1 MKALF
6 LSSVAVAGLSAAF
19 GATPAQAQVGPSS
32 TQAGSQPAA
41 SAGST
46 APAPTAA
53 TQTTESGAGGLQDII
68 VTARRRAESA
78 QTVPV
83 AVSVI
88 SAQSLQQ
95 HQVTNAYQLVNLTPS
110 LQVQSANQEVGA
122 VNFTI
127 RGIGTSVFGTSTE
140 ASVGLVI
147 DDVVMSRAQF
157 GNVQFFDLDRVEV
170 LRGPQG
176 MLFGKNAASGLI
188 NITTAQPKLARTEFL
203 ANLDYANS
211 TAPGSGNGVMFQ
223 VAGNMPVTGNSALR
237 VAAFVNRQ
245 DAFVRDLNLK
255 DDLGIIK
262 VGGRI
267 KYLWE
272 PSTAVRLTFAAD
284 IQHTDGPAESVLVH
298 RFTAP
303 GGLISTI
310 NASNGVFASPTNATM
325 ATDVPNTNSST
336 LYGGSIK
343 AEFDLGGGFA
353 LTNVAGHRVYENNTS
368 VDTDTTTA
376 DLFNVNTGSNRLIQT
391 TEELRLSSPSTGRF
405 SYQLGLFYLNLNSSG
420 GLLQGANLGA
430 PMPAGQSLIGGF
442 LGNRFGTKSYAGF
455 FEGEF
460 KITDSFRLTG
470 GARYTHDAIKVA
482 VLLTNP
488 AAALAL
494 YPALDYEKST
504 TQGNISYR
512 VGLDY
517 NIGPDVLAYATY
529 TRGYK
534 APAFDG
540 FSGTRVAP
548 EIPKSFELGLKS
560 TLFNRRLRL
569 NIALFDTTFDNFQT
583 QAQIQGSAAGF
594 MLLNAG
600 QLKSRGVEVE
610 FTALPFEGLTI
621 SGGTTYNAT
630 KYVDLPGIPCYYGQ
644 PAGTSGTNVCL
655 PNGTTDVSGN
665 PLANAPRWTT
675 SVTVRYEHSVSSTLV
690 GFLQGDVY
698 HRSSFKFSQ
707 TLDPQTRVGANA
719 ILGLSAGVRTADG
732 KLALT
737 AFVRNLLDK
746 RIPSFILAD
755 PAAGVYTG
763 STGKSDAALG
773 GNYWQNFG
781 PNSFRTIGLSLSYRM

>member
-6 LSSVAVAGLSAAF
+6 LSSVAAAGLSVAF
-19 GATPAQAQVGPSS
+19 GTTPALAQVGPSAAK
-32 TQAGSQPAA
+32 AGSPSAA
-41 SAGST
+41 NADST

-53 TQTTESGAGGLQDII
+53 TRKTESGLEDII

-83 AVSVI
+83 AVSVV
-88 SAQSLQQ
+88 SAESLQQ
-95 HQVTNAYQLVNLTPS
+95 HQVTSAFQLVNLTPS

-127 RGIGTSVFGTSTE
+127 RGIGTSVFGTGTE

-211 TAPGSGNGVMFQ
+211 TAPGSGNGVTFQ
-223 VAGNMPVTGNSALR
+223 VAGNLPVTSNSALR

-245 DAFVRDLNLK
+245 DAFVRDLHLK

-272 PSTAVRLTFAAD
+272 PSSSVRFTVAAD
-284 IQHTDGPAESVLVH
+284 YQHTDGPAESVLVH

-303 GGLISTI
+303 GGLISAI
-310 NASNGVFASPTNATM
+310 NASNGVFASPTNTSM
-325 ATDVPNTNSST
+325 ATDVPNTNSSQ
-336 LYGGSIK
+336 LYGASLK
-343 AEFDLGGGFA
+343 AEIDLGGGFT
-353 LTNVAGHRVYENNTS
+353 LTNVVGRRIYEFNTS
-368 VDTDTTTA
+368 IDTDTTTA
-376 DLFNVNTGSNRLIQT
+376 DLFNVNVGRPAAHLAQT
-391 TEELRLSSPSTGRF
+391 TEELRLSSPATGRF
-405 SYQLGLFYLNLNSSG
+405 TYQLGLFYLNLRSG
-420 GLLQGANLGA
+420 GTLLQGANLGA

-442 LGNRFGTKSYAGF
+442 LDTDFGTRSYAGF
-455 FEGEF
+455 FEGQF
-460 KITDSFRLTG
+460 KITNSFRLTG
-470 GARYTHDAIKVA
+470 GVRYTHDAISVA
-482 VLLTNP
+482 FRVTNP

-494 YPALDYEKST
+494 YPAIDYKRST

-517 NIGPDVLAYATY
+517 DIAPHVLAYATY

-540 FSGTRVAP
+540 FSGDRVAP
-548 EIPKSFELGLKS
+548 EIPKSFELGVKS
-560 TLFNRRLRL
+560 TLFDRRLRL
-569 NIALFDTTFDNFQT
+569 NVALFDTTFDNFQT

-610 FTALPFEGLTI
+610 FTALPLEGLTI

-644 PAGTSGTNVCL
+644 PTGTSGTNVCL

-675 SVTVRYEHSVSSTLV
+675 SVTVRYEHPVSSAWV

-707 TLDPQTRVGANA
+707 TLDPQTRIGANA
-719 ILGLSAGVRTADG
+719 IVGLSAGVRTADG
-732 KLALT
+732 QLSVT
-737 AFVRNLLDK
+737 AFVRNLFDK

-763 STGKSDAALG
+763 STGMSDAALG

>member
-1 MKALF
+1 MKAF
-6 LSSVAVAGLSAAF
+6 LLSGIAAAGLSGAC
-19 GATPAQAQVGPSS
+19 ATPALAQSASVSPASGGQSADS
-32 TQAGSQPAA
+32 TDSPAAGGAEARAGSPDRL
-41 SAGST
+41 G
-46 APAPTAA
+46 
-53 TQTTESGAGGLQDII
+53 DIV

-83 AVSVI
+83 AVSVV
-88 SAQSLQQ
+88 SAESLEQ
-95 HQVTNAYQLVNLTPS
+95 HQVSNAYQLVNLTPS

-147 DDVVMSRAQF
+147 DEVVMSRAQF
-157 GNVQFFDLDRVEV
+157 GNVQFFDLERVEV

-176 MLFGKNAASGLI
+176 MLFGKNAAAGLI
-188 NITTAQPKLARTEFL
+188 NITTAQPKLGRTEFL
-203 ANLDYANS
+203 ANIDYANS
-211 TAPGSGNGVMFQ
+211 TAPSSGNGVMFQ

-245 DAFVRDLNLK
+245 DAFIRDLNLPN
-255 DDLGIIK
+255 DLGIVK

-272 PSTAVRLTFAAD
+272 PSSSVRLTAAAD
-284 IQHTDGPAESVLVH
+284 YQSTKGPAESVLVH

-303 GGLISTI
+303 GGLISSI
-310 NASNGVFASPTNATM
+310 NASNGVFASPTNTTM
-325 ATDVPNTNSST
+325 ATDVPNTNSSQ
-336 LYGGSIK
+336 LYGGSLK
-343 AEFDLGGGFA
+343 AEIDLGGGFT
-353 LTNVAGHRVYENNTS
+353 LTNVAGHRAYEFHTS

-376 DLFNVNTGSNRLIQT
+376 DLFNTNVGSSYLKQT
-391 TEELRLSSPSTGRF
+391 TEELRISSPSTGRF
-405 SYQLGLFYLNLNSSG
+405 TYQLGLFYLNLSSHG

-430 PMPAGQSLIGGF
+430 PMPPGSSLIGGF
-442 LGNRFGTKSYAGF
+442 LGNTFGTKSYAGF
-455 FEGEF
+455 FEGQF
-460 KITDSFRLTG
+460 KISDSFRLTG
-470 GARYTHDAIKVA
+470 GARYTHDYIRVG

-504 TQGNISYR
+504 TENNISYR

-517 NIGPDVLAYATY
+517 DIAPDVLAYATY

-534 APAFDG
+534 APAFDA

-548 EIPKSFELGLKS
+548 EIPKSIELGLKS
-560 TLFNRRLRL
+560 TLFDRRLRL
-569 NIALFDTTFDNFQT
+569 NVALFDTTFENFQT

-621 SGGTTYNAT
+621 NGGVTYNDT

-644 PAGTSGTNVCL
+644 PIGTSGTNVCL
-655 PNGTTDVSGN
+655 PDGTTDVSGN
-665 PLANAPRWTT
+665 QLSNAPRWTIA
-675 SVTVRYEHSVSSTLV
+675 VTARYERPLSNTLI

-698 HRSSFKFSQ
+698 HRSSFKFGQ
-707 TLDPQTRVGANA
+707 TLDPKTSIGANA
-719 ILGLSAGVRTADG
+719 IVGLSAGARTSDG
-732 KLALT
+732 RLSLT
-737 AFVRNLLDK
+737 AFVRNLFDK
-746 RIPSFILAD
+746 RVPSFILAD

-763 STGKSDAALG
+763 SSGQSDAALG

-781 PNSFRTIGLSLSYRM
+781 PNSFRTIGLSLNYRM